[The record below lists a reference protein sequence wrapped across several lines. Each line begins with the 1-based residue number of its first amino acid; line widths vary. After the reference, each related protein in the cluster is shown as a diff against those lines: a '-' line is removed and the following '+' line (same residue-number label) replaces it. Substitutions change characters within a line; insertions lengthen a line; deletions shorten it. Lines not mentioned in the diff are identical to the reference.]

1 MRVRINLT
9 IIFLSSFITL
19 ALIIVTESAVVEKEG
34 ITSTFSFEN
43 ALAQQNSSSNS
54 AENGDTELGDPE
66 LGGDT
71 GMTESDFGGKDI
83 GTTVSDLENDTDITK
98 NNQTG

>member
-1 MRVRINLT
+1 MRVRINST
-9 IIFLSSFITL
+9 IIFLSFLIIL
-19 ALIIVTESAVVEKEG
+19 ALIIVTESTIVEKEG
-34 ITSTFSFEN
+34 ITSTLSFEN
-43 ALAQQNSSSNS
+43 ALAQKNSNNS

-71 GMTESDFGGKDI
+71 GMTESDLGGKDI

-98 NNQTG
+98 NNQTD

>member
-1 MRVRINLT
+1 L
-9 IIFLSSFITL
+9 ITL
-19 ALIIVTESAVVEKEG
+19 ALIIITESALVVKEG
-34 ITSTFSFEN
+34 ITSTLSFEN
-43 ALAQQNSSSNS
+43 ALAQQNSSNS

-71 GMTESDFGGKDI
+71 GMTESDLGGKDI
-83 GTTVSDLENDTDITK
+83 RTRASDLENDTDITK